1 MNELEIKKLTEESEK
16 ITEIERAQVAEYA
29 KLSYLEKL
37 ARREGFVNCKDY
49 KTWLAQQKGFTG
61 REEYETMLAQKKGFA
76 NRAEYNQDKRFKR
89 GIGTGLS
96 MVESRNSAL
105 YLGIYIAERLLPKI
119 FQEPKMMPHGN
130 KGYDAICKN
139 NYKIDVK
146 SSVLSKSNFWS
157 FHIGQNK
164 IADAFIC
171 IAFDNRDDLNLQHIW
186 LIPGKD
192 IIQCKKLNEKKRLNI
207 HDTEYGRA
215 SVTKYEL
222 VDKLDDANDICILYK
237 TGFLR

>member
-1 MNELEIKKLTEESEK
+1 MDESEIKKLIEESEK
-16 ITEIERAQVAEYA
+16 ITEIERAQAEYI

-37 ARREGFVNCKDY
+37 A
-49 KTWLAQQKGFTG
+49 QQKGF
-61 REEYETMLAQKKGFA
+61 A
-76 NRAEYNQDKRFKR
+76 NNAEYRQNLRFKK

-96 MVESRNSAL
+96 MSESRNSAS
-105 YLGIYIAERLLPKI
+105 YLGIYVAERLLPKI
-119 FQEPKMMPHGN
+119 FQEPRMMSHGN
-130 KGYDAICKN
+130 RGYDVICKN

-146 SSVLSKSNFWS
+146 SSVLRKANVWLFN
-157 FHIGQNK
+157 INYNK

-171 IAFDNRDDLNLQHIW
+171 IAFDNRDDLNIQYIW
-186 LIPGKD
+186 LIPGND
-192 IIQCKKLNEKKRLNI
+192 VVRYKKLNEMKGLSI
-207 HDTEYGRA
+207 YDTEYGRA